1 MRYFQILYWNAD
13 GKHAMT
19 SSIAMSD
26 AKHPRDCLKH
36 TTEFVRSRMIQIYE
50 VLS

>member
-19 SSIAMSD
+19 SSIRVTTPCV
-26 AKHPRDCLKH
+26 PRDCLKW